1 MSTSITIT
9 CWEDAR
15 ELVQPIRIKVF
26 ILEQKVPEDL
36 EWDEYDETAWHAVA
50 KSNHQVIGTGRL
62 IINQSNQS
70 TAKIGR
76 MAIDSEYRGKGIGIE
91 MLKALINKG
100 KEKGAQEFILHAQT
114 HAIAFYAREGFE
126 PYGPIFD
133 EAGIPHVEMRL
144 YV

>member
-9 CWEDAR
+9 DWEDAR
-15 ELVQPIRIKVF
+15 ELVKPIRIKVF
-26 ILEQKVPEDL
+26 ILEQKVPEEL

-62 IINQSNQS
+62 IINQSI
-70 TAKIGR
+70 AKIGR
-76 MAIDSEYRGKGIGIE
+76 MAIDPEFRGKGIGME
-91 MLKALINKG
+91 VLKALINKG
-100 KEKGAQEFILHAQT
+100 KEKGVQEFILHAQT
-114 HAIAFYAREGFE
+114 HAITFYAREGFE

>member
-15 ELVQPIRIKVF
+15 ELVQPIRVKVF

-62 IINQSNQS
+62 ILNQS

-76 MAIDSEYRGKGIGIE
+76 MAIDPEFRGKGIGLEI
-91 MLKALINKG
+91 LKALINKG
-100 KEKGAQEFILHAQT
+100 KEKGVQEFILHAQT

-144 YV
+144 YA

>member
-9 CWEDAR
+9 DWEDAR
-15 ELVQPIRIKVF
+15 ELVKPIRIKVF

-36 EWDEYDETAWHAVA
+36 EWDEYDETALHAVA

-62 IINQSNQS
+62 IINQS

-76 MAIDSEYRGKGIGIE
+76 MAIDPEYRGKGIGLE

>member
-9 CWEDAR
+9 DWEDAR
-15 ELVQPIRIKVF
+15 ELVKPIRIKVF

-62 IINQSNQS
+62 IINQS

-76 MAIDSEYRGKGIGIE
+76 MAIDPEFRGKGIGME
-91 MLKALINKG
+91 VLKALINKG

>member
-9 CWEDAR
+9 DWEDAR
-15 ELVQPIRIKVF
+15 ELVKPIRIKVF
-26 ILEQKVPEDL
+26 ILEQKVPEEL

-62 IINQSNQS
+62 IINQSI
-70 TAKIGR
+70 AKIGR
-76 MAIDSEYRGKGIGIE
+76 MAIDPEFRGKGIGME
-91 MLKALINKG
+91 VLKALINKG

>member
-9 CWEDAR
+9 DWEDAR
-15 ELVQPIRIKVF
+15 ELVKPIRIKVF
-26 ILEQKVPEDL
+26 ILEQKVPEEL

-76 MAIDSEYRGKGIGIE
+76 MAIDPEYRGKGIGIE

>member
-9 CWEDAR
+9 DWEDAR
-15 ELVQPIRIKVF
+15 ELVKPIRIKVF

-62 IINQSNQS
+62 IINQSI
-70 TAKIGR
+70 AKIGR
-76 MAIDSEYRGKGIGIE
+76 MAIDPEFRGKGIGLE
-91 MLKALINKG
+91 VLKALINKG

-114 HAIAFYAREGFE
+114 HARSEEHTSELQSPMYL
-126 PYGPIFD
+126 
-133 EAGIPHVEMRL
+133 VCRL
-144 YV
+144 LLEKKK